1 MPHVNQELNTQVFE
15 FGDRSPQQA
24 FGFVVCPQLS
34 PKPGFQPTLQKTA
47 SGVAWRSGAQ
57 TKNLT
62 CAQDVTTAPIVHIDM
77 LSCLI
82 DSMENVAAIKEV
94 TSFDRR
100 SIEKADDTQ
109 CAQKLS
115 S

>member
-1 MPHVNQELNTQVFE
+1 M
-15 FGDRSPQQA
+15 
-24 FGFVVCPQLS
+24 
-34 PKPGFQPTLQKTA
+34 
-47 SGVAWRSGAQ
+47 
-57 TKNLT
+57 
-62 CAQDVTTAPIVHIDM
+62 TAPIVHIDR